1 MALFAP
7 KPKNKRVKL
16 EPGEED
22 ALAGTHSGN
31 KACGDEAYSDEARSN
46 KAYSDEARDD
56 EAL

>member
-31 KACGDEAYSDEARSN
+31 KARGDEARGDEACGDEA
-46 KAYSDEARDD
+46 
-56 EAL
+56 L